1 MTLITYKPRRTLTN
15 EFDSL
20 FNDFWSFNG
29 HSNYRQGI
37 QPSFDITQNKSS
49 YFITADL
56 PGVDKKDID
65 ISLKDDTITISA
77 ERKASDTHDEKFSR
91 YNNIQYGLFEKSFY
105 MPDDA
110 NTDKINAKMNN
121 GVLSIELT
129 KAKKVASDVK
139 RISIK

>member
-1 MTLITYKPRRTLTN
+1 MTLITYKPRRTLMN

-20 FNDFWSFNG
+20 FNDFWGFNG
-29 HSNYRQGI
+29 NSNYKQGI
-37 QPSFDITQNKSS
+37 QPSFDITQSKSS

-77 ERKASDTHDEKFSR
+77 ERKASDNHDEKFSR

-121 GVLSIELT
+121 GVLSIEIT